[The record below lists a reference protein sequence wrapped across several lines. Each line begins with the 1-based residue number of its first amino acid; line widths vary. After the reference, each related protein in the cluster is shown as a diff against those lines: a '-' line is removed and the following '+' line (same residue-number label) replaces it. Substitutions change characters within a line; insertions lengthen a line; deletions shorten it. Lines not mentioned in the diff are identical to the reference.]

1 MAATLILRT
10 VKGTPLT
17 NLEVDNNFSNISTY
31 ANTIDAN
38 IGLLASLTTTSTGN
52 IVAAVN
58 SIKSGNLSQ
67 FGSTTSAQL
76 LGTISDETGTG
87 NVVFNTGPTISL
99 PLINNI
105 KQGYTS
111 TATAAGTT
119 TLTSSS
125 NYYQRF
131 TGSTTQTVVLPVTS
145 TLAEGVAYEIENA
158 STGNLTVNSSGG
170 NLVIT
175 VIPGVTVQCR
185 CIGTTLTTAGDWDA
199 EYNEFAGI
207 TGTGNVVLATTP
219 TLVTPVIGLATGT
232 SAMLTANIGAAAGNV
247 SGNFTAGNFQSAGNV
262 NTASALLTG
271 TLTAPAITSTT
282 TLTTKKIVETV
293 VAIGNTGTS
302 ATIDLSAGTVFTATL
317 NGNATLTIT
326 NAGTV
331 SSFTLVL
338 TNDGTGSRTV
348 TFAYSGGTFRA
359 PGGSVSRTTTAN
371 ATDVWFF
378 FTTNGGT
385 NWNYAIPM
393 ANLS

>member
-38 IGLLASLTTTSTGN
+38 IGLLASLTTTSTAN

-58 SIKSGNLSQ
+58 SIKSGNLRQ
-67 FGSTTSAQL
+67 FAATTSADL
-76 LGTISDETGTG
+76 ISVLSDETGTG
-87 NVVFNTGPTISL
+87 SAVFGTGPTISL
-99 PLINNI
+99 PVINNI

-119 TLTSSS
+119 TLTSAS
-125 NYYQRF
+125 NFYQRF

-185 CIGTTLTTAGDWDA
+185 CIGTTLTTAADWDP

-207 TGTGNVVLATTP
+207 TGTGNVVLSASP
-219 TLVTPVIGLATGT
+219 T
-232 SAMLTANIGAAAGNV
+232 
-247 SGNFTAGNFQSAGNV
+247 F
-262 NTASALLTG
+262 TG

-317 NGNATLTIT
+317 NGNATLTIS
-326 NAGTV
+326 NPGTV
-331 SSFTLVL
+331 SSFTLIL
-338 TNDGTGSRTV
+338 TNDATPGRTV
-348 TFAYSGGTFRA
+348 AFSGGTFKY
-359 PGGSVSRTTTAN
+359 PGGAAALTRTTTA
-371 ATDVWFF
+371 AGIDVWFF
-378 FTTNGGT
+378 MTPDGGT
-385 NWNYAIPM
+385 TYYGSIPM
-393 ANLS
+393 ANLTA